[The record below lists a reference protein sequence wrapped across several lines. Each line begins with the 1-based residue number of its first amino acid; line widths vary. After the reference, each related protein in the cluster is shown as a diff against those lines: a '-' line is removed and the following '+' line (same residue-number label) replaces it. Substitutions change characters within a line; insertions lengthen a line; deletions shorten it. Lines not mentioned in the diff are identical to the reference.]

1 MATHVE
7 IKQNKLSQLE
17 PLFDLVDQMEGEQLK
32 INDLWDTFDSLKDVW
47 NSESYFIKD
56 FQKFA
61 PPRFEIVKIQK
72 RGSFVSL
79 LEEYSS
85 VYNGI

>member
-1 MATHVE
+1 MATHEE
-7 IKQNKLSQLE
+7 IRNRKLGQLE
-17 PLFDLVDQMEGEQLK
+17 PLFDLVDQMEGEAMK
-32 INDLWDTFDSLKDVW
+32 INDLWETFDSLKGVW

-79 LEEYSS
+79 INE
-85 VYNGI
+85 NDF